1 MKKQDKDLTKAEL
14 QKAINQLI
22 RIKNNQQV
30 WKGFNKHMKGAI
42 VYRIG
47 KFERLLREKG

>member
-14 QKAINQLI
+14 QKAINTLI
-22 RIKNNQQV
+22 RMKGNQQI
-30 WKGFNKHMKGAI
+30 WGSFNKHMKGAI

>member
-1 MKKQDKDLTKAEL
+1 MKKQDQDLTKAEL

-22 RIKNNQQV
+22 RLKGNAQV
-30 WKGFNKHMKGAI
+30 WNGFNKHMKGAI